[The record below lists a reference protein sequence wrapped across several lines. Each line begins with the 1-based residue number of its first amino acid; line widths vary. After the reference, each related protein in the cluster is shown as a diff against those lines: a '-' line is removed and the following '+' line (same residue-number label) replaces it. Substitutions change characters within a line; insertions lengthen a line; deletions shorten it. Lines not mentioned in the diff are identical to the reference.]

1 MSRDLWALV
10 LLPAAA
16 GGALLILGTL
26 RGAVARRLQRA
37 AGAGAVAVAAV
48 VVLLALCVAGG
59 RPHAATAFLP
69 GAPLA
74 LSVDDLA
81 APVVVTVAVVSL
93 LVLLFAADDIRAG
106 QARFFGLM
114 LVFVAAVLLTATA
127 ATLPVLLAAW
137 EVMGATSY
145 ALIAFRWRDED
156 RVNGG
161 IVAFLTT
168 RAGDVGLYLAAG
180 AAVAGSTDSGRLDLA
195 LSSMAGLP
203 SPWVHVAA
211 AGVLSA
217 GFGKAAQLPFSFW
230 LSRAM
235 EGPSPVSALL
245 HSAAM
250 VAMGGYLLLR
260 MHPLLATTGWADST
274 AAWGGALTALLL
286 GVVAVAQRDL
296 KQLLAASTA
305 AQLGFVVLAA
315 GTTAAGGA
323 VAAGTTHLIAHAAT
337 KSLLFLAAG
346 AWLSALGTKQLPAL
360 RGAARR
366 YPLVGVTFAAGA
378 LALAGIPPLSLWATK
393 DAILAPVHEQSLPL
407 YLTALAA
414 ALLSAVYAGKMLA
427 LVWRPPPEHA
437 ECDYDTEEP
446 GSRKVSALAQLPLVI
461 LAVGAVALGVLTLPV
476 LDPLL
481 GRAGMVTPSG
491 AELVT
496 SGLFAVA
503 GVAFAVARPERLPA
517 PPWAAGWLGLQRAAH
532 RGLVA
537 PTLGLARLLDHG
549 DARLDAAVLASAP
562 AVRSLARGA
571 ARVDTGRVGAAVRGT
586 ARSAQQL
593 GTLAR
598 RPQTG
603 QLHQYYA
610 QAAVG
615 LGAALLLVL
624 AVR

>member
-1 MSRDLWALV
+1 MSRQLWALV
-10 LLPAAA
+10 WLPAAA
-16 GGALLILGTL
+16 GAVLLVIGTL
-26 RGAVARRLQRA
+26 RGAVACRLQRA
-37 AGAGAVAVAAV
+37 AGTGAVAVAAV
-48 VVLLALCVAGG
+48 VLLLALRVAGG
-59 RPHAATAFLP
+59 RPDAATAFLP

-74 LSVDDLA
+74 LGVDALA

-93 LVLLFAADDIRAG
+93 LVLLFAAADIHAG

-114 LVFVAAVLLTATA
+114 LVFLAAVLLTTTA

-145 ALIAFRWRDED
+145 ALIAFRWRDAG
-156 RVNGG
+156 RVGG
-161 IVAFLTT
+161 GNVAFLAT

-180 AAVAGSTDSGRLDLA
+180 AAVAGSTASGRMDLR
-195 LSSMAGLP
+195 LGTMAVLP

-211 AGVLSA
+211 AGVLAA

-235 EGPSPVSALL
+235 QGPSPVSALL

-260 MHPLLATTGWADST
+260 MHPLLATTGWAAGT

-286 GVVAVAQRDL
+286 GAVAVAQRDL

-323 VAAGTTHLIAHAAT
+323 VDAGSVQLMAHAAT
-337 KSLLFLAAG
+337 KALLFLAAG

-366 YPLVGVTFAAGA
+366 YRVVGVTFTAGA
-378 LALAGIPPLSLWATK
+378 LALAGIPPLSLWAAK
-393 DAILAPVHEQSLPL
+393 DAILAPVREQSLPL
-407 YLTALAA
+407 YVTALAA

-427 LVWRPPPEHA
+427 LVWRPLPEHA
-437 ECDYDTEEP
+437 ERGYDTEEP
-446 GSRKVSALAQLPLVI
+446 GSRRVSALERLPLVV

-476 LDPLL
+476 LDPVL
-481 GRAGMVTPSG
+481 GRGGVVRPSVV
-491 AELVT
+491 EPVV
-496 SGLFAVA
+496 SGLLAVLGTAVA
-503 GVAFAVARPERLPA
+503 VAWPDRL
-517 PPWAAGWLGLQRAAH
+517 PPWAAGWLGLQRAVH
-532 RGLVA
+532 LGVVT
-537 PTLGLARLLDHG
+537 PTLALARLLARG
-549 DARLDAAVLASAP
+549 DAALYGAVLASAP
-562 AVRSLARGA
+562 AARSLARA
-571 ARVDTGRVGAAVRGT
+571 TARVDTTGVGAAVRGT
-586 ARSAQQL
+586 ARSAQRL